1 MKTAIVYGPIG
12 CGKTSH
18 AHLIAQ
24 LLGIPADNIVDD
36 WTSTPAGRAIPRLKP
51 GYLHLSADEF
61 QAEDG
66 PQITIRSFDSFN
78 FPRFTPN
85 LDAVR
90 QMGLGMIGSEIILER
105 FRQIEEYD
113 YDAAHDD
120 DHRQGEIAAMAA
132 AYSQLSTDHEN
143 EAVQQHVQG
152 ELWPWDET
160 MPRHHSRR
168 DLLITAAALL
178 VAEIERIDRAATPA
192 EQEG

>member
-1 MKTAIVYGPIG
+1 MTTAIVYGPVG

-18 AHLIAQ
+18 AKLIAQ
-24 LLGIPADNIVDD
+24 LLGIPEDKIIDD
-36 WTSTPAGRAIPRLKP
+36 WDGRYAEFKH
-51 GYLHLSADEF
+51 GYLHLTSGWAPPG
-61 QAEDG
+61 QSN
-66 PQITIRSFDSFN
+66 PPCIIRSFEGFN
-78 FPRFTPN
+78 FPRFQPN
-85 LDAVR
+85 HDAVR
-90 QMGLGMIGSEIILER
+90 QMGLGLIGSEIILER

-113 YDAAHDD
+113 YDASHDD
-120 DHRQGEIAAMAA
+120 THRQGEIAAMAA

-178 VAEIERIDRAATPA
+178 VAEIERIDRAATLA